1 MPYVPKTMAEVTPSW
16 LEETLQESMGDE
28 ATDIKVGPEHCV
40 APREDMMKLVRQ
52 VLQWNDV
59 QNIFIIL
66 IGKDVCIKL
75 YEIEELHF
83 QVIALD
89 RCEDEFGLINVVI
102 SKGCW
107 ERFKSVARGAP
118 AMLMALLFGPQR
130 TGEGILTFS
139 TACWTWR
146 EHLALVRLLEAA
158 DAQGARTWMAQ
169 HIESARLHVRAWHDR
184 MTRAEA

>member
-89 RCEDEFGLINVVI
+89 RCEDEFGLMSTVALATVDMVI
-102 SKGCW
+102 KEGGSCIFIVGTQTM
-107 ERFKSVARGAP
+107 KSRCSSIWDSHLIAETVTRK
-118 AMLMALLFGPQR
+118 LFLKIMP
-130 TGEGILTFS
+130 TSFIHSTIIANNFMDLTEVEFYK
-139 TACWTWR
+139 
-146 EHLALVRLLEAA
+146 
-158 DAQGARTWMAQ
+158 
-169 HIESARLHVRAWHDR
+169 
-184 MTRAEA
+184 